1 MSKRCPVLPLALA
14 AAVGLTACDSSTDPG
29 TDDPPV
35 RITEL
40 PRALS
45 EAELEVI
52 GHSNEFAFELMREAY
67 ADEAEKPNVFL
78 SPLSASMALGM
89 TLNGAA
95 GETFDAMR
103 GTLRFE
109 GLSQEEINHAY
120 RDLIELL
127 LELDSGVDMRIANS
141 AWAAQGLPFR
151 SEFFEA
157 IQTWFDAQA
166 EERDFSDPATVD
178 AINGWADEQTNGR
191 ISQVLDE
198 IDPDHI
204 LFLLNAIYFNGSWTH
219 RFDAEE
225 TRPSP
230 FTFADGSEV
239 EVERMNGELRAGI
252 RFVDGV
258 QIGELAYGGQA
269 FVMNLVLPPE
279 GGSLEE
285 LLASLDAQTWERW
298 TEGLPE
304 DYQKAQEIQVG
315 LPKLELSYE
324 KKLNDVLTTLGMG
337 VAFSGRL
344 ADFSRLVESDF
355 TQNVFLDFVKQNT
368 YLRVDEEGTEAAAV
382 TTVGF
387 KATSMPP
394 SLIVDR
400 PYLLVIRERLSGTIL
415 FIGAIGDPR
424 HTGE

>member
-1 MSKRCPVLPLALA
+1 MSTRYPVLSVALA
-14 AAVGLTACDSSTDPG
+14 AAVSLTACDSSTDPG
-29 TDDPPV
+29 PDPPT
-35 RITEL
+35 RISEL

-52 GHSNEFAFELMREAY
+52 GHSNEFAFDLLRETY
-67 ADEAEKPNVFL
+67 AADAETPNVFL

-103 GTLRFE
+103 GALRFD
-109 GLSQEEINHAY
+109 GLSQEEINGAY

-127 LELDSGVDMRIANS
+127 LQLDSGVEMSIANS
-141 AWAAQGLPFR
+141 AWARQGFPFR

-166 EERDFSDPATVD
+166 EERDFDDPTTLD
-178 AINGWADEQTNGR
+178 SINGWADEHTNGR
-191 ISQVLDE
+191 INQVLDE
-198 IDPDHI
+198 IDSDHI
-204 LFLLNAIYFNGSWTH
+204 LFLLNAIYFNGNWTH
-219 RFDAEE
+219 RFDADE

-230 FTFADGSEV
+230 FTLADGTEV

-252 RFVDGV
+252 RFVDDV
-258 QIGELAYGGQA
+258 QVGELAYGGQA
-269 FVMNLVLPPE
+269 FVMNLVLPPQD
-279 GGSLEE
+279 GSLEE
-285 LLASLDAQTWERW
+285 LVASLDAETWERW
-298 TEGLPE
+298 IEGLPE
-304 DYQKAQEIQVG
+304 DYEEAQEIQVG

-324 KKLNDVLTTLGMG
+324 KELNDVLTTLGMG
-337 VAFSGRL
+337 VAFDEGR
-344 ADFSRLVESDF
+344 ADFSRLIELEGAKRVY
-355 TQNVFLDFVKQNT
+355 LDFVKQNT

-387 KATSMPP
+387 KPTSMPP

-415 FIGAIGDPR
+415 FMGAIGDPR
-424 HTGE
+424 HAGE